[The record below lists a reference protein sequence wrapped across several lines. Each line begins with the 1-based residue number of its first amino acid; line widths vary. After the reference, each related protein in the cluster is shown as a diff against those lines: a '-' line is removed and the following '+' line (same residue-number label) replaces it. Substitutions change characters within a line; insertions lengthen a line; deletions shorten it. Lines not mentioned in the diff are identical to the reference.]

1 MATLVMGAVQEA
13 NRLIAPEETDPP
25 EAGVAEED
33 ISQGKEF
40 WEGAAEVEAALRQM
54 EHLRAEAVVAAVR
67 GMWDLMGDGACS
79 GAEAEAVRH
88 QVPMVAPVTASSSS
102 LGNGG
107 THT

>member
-13 NRLIAPEETDPP
+13 NRLIAPEETEPP

-54 EHLRAEAVVAAVR
+54 EHLRAEAVAAAAR
-67 GMWDLMGDGACS
+67 ELRDLMGDGAYL
-79 GAEAEAVRH
+79 GAVVAAARH
-88 QVPMVAPVTASSSS
+88 RDPMAGLVLVS
-102 LGNGG
+102 
-107 THT
+107 

>member
-1 MATLVMGAVQEA
+1 MLRAVQEA
-13 NRLIAPEETDPP
+13 NHLIAPEETEPS

-33 ISQGKEF
+33 IFQGKEF

-54 EHLRAEAVVAAVR
+54 DHLRAEAVAAAVQGIR
-67 GMWDLMGDGACS
+67 DLMGDGACS
-79 GAEAEAVRH
+79 GAEVEAVRH

-102 LGNGG
+102 PGNGG